1 MKIVIPYTNPFPYGD
16 ANANRLISYAKE
28 LVHLG
33 IEVEVHALQ
42 PSVRPSDLVNDKIPK
57 PDVEGYYEGIHY
69 IHTSGSTFWPET
81 GKGKLAK
88 EWIRLKSYAG
98 SARRISKEKNKIS
111 LVQLCVA
118 NTFSFYFFWSIS
130 KRLGL
135 KFIVERGEL
144 PYFVKHA
151 ERVTGPIKKLF
162 AWFTKKSYG
171 FFDGWILE
179 TQNLV
184 DYYKTV
190 AKRGAKYCIVPMTVE
205 EDRFV
210 CLSKRETELGRYVG
224 YCGNMREDDG
234 VSILIRS
241 FAKIASK
248 YPDVKLALA
257 GSSPDVQ
264 AQKKLVEHLNI
275 VRQVVFLGRLS
286 RDEVPQFITDAEV
299 LALAS
304 PLSIRAS
311 ATMPCKVGEYM
322 CTGNPVVVT
331 GQGEV
336 FKYLRDGDNSYL
348 ATPDSVDDFASKM
361 DYVLSHPEEARAV
374 GERGRQSAVVDFGS
388 AAQAKRIAVF
398 YKSLL

>member
-28 LVHLG
+28 LVNLG

-42 PSVRPSDLVNDKIPK
+42 PSIRPSDLVNDKVPR
-57 PDVEGYYEGIHY
+57 PNVEGYYEGIHY
-69 IHTSGSTFWPET
+69 IHTSGSIFWPET
-81 GKGKLAK
+81 GRGKLK
-88 EWIRLKSYAG
+88 KVWIRLKSYVG
-98 SARRISKEKNKIS
+98 SARRINKEKNKIS
-111 LVQLCVA
+111 IVQLCVA
-118 NTFSFYFFWSIS
+118 NTFSFYFFMIIS
-130 KRLGL
+130 KLFRI
-135 KFIVERGEL
+135 KYIVERGEL
-144 PYFVKHA
+144 PYYIKHP
-151 ERVTGPIKKLF
+151 ERITGLIKKS
-162 AWFTKKSYG
+162 FTWLTKRSYS

-184 DYYKTV
+184 NYYMTV
-190 AKRGAKYCIVPMTVE
+190 AKKGAKYCVVPMTVE
-205 EDRFV
+205 DDRF
-210 CLSKRETELGRYVG
+210 LGISKKETAIGRYVG

-257 GSSPDVQ
+257 GNSPDVP
-264 AQKKLVEHLNI
+264 AQKKLVEDLNI
-275 VRQVVFLGRLS
+275 VDQVVFLGRLS
-286 RDEVPQFITDAEV
+286 RNEVPQFVTDAEV

-331 GQGEV
+331 GQGEI

-348 ATPDSVDDFASKM
+348 AIPDSVEDFASKL
-361 DYVLSHPEEARAV
+361 DYIFSHPEEARVV
-374 GERGRQSAVVDFGS
+374 GDRGRRSAVVDFGS
-388 AAQAKRIAVF
+388 AAQAKRIADF